1 LSAEAGSARITRPA
15 SACPALTRRRT
26 SSAVGASSART
37 SGEPTSAA
45 ASRPESGVRAVSATA
60 SFSWMSS
67 PVVPANTEEKIR
79 NTSGGSRKVISK
91 APRSRQRSSAITR
104 TMAAIFQAGC
114 ITPPASDRPPG

>member
-1 LSAEAGSARITRPA
+1 
-15 SACPALTRRRT
+15 
-26 SSAVGASSART
+26 
-37 SGEPTSAA
+37 
-45 ASRPESGVRAVSATA
+45 VRAVSATA

-104 TMAAIFQAGC
+104 TMAAIFQIAPLPDC